1 MRLRGSSSPH
11 RSRPRVPG
19 GRAVVVVGALLAA
32 TLTGE
37 NNDTY
42 LQVGLITTIGVS
54 AKRGL
59 LSGPP
64 AICRILSRHVLCR
77 NKFPA

>member
-1 MRLRGSSSPH
+1 MT
-11 RSRPRVPG
+11 G

-64 AICRILSRHVLCR
+64 AICES
-77 NKFPA
+77 

>member
-1 MRLRGSSSPH
+1 MT
-11 RSRPRVPG
+11 G

-54 AKRGL
+54 EVAG
-59 LSGPP
+59 
-64 AICRILSRHVLCR
+64 RI
-77 NKFPA
+77 